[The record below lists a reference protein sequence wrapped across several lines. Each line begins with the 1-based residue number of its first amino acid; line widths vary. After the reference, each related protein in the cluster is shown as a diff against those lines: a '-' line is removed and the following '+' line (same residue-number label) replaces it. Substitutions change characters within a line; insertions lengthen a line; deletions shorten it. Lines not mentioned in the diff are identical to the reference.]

1 MKTGNPLKIGDV
13 FTFGRVVAAIDA
25 QAFAE
30 AFRRWVSSVV
40 PTLGEDEVVAIDGKA
55 SRRTGKVDAT
65 PRPRFMPLLR
75 RYAEYL
81 YKNNTRSLETT
92 VRKRVR

>member
-1 MKTGNPLKIGDV
+1 MKTGNPLKIGDA

-30 AFRRWVSSVV
+30 AFRRWVS
-40 PTLGEDEVVAIDGKA
+40 KA

-65 PRPRFMPLLR
+65 PRPRFMPPLR
-75 RYAEYL
+75 RYAGYL